1 MINLFKDILKII
13 ENKNFSYLI
22 KYLIFRVNYFNL
34 KKNYFLFKYL
44 AILFYFFLNLLSV
57 MRSLNLF

>member
-34 KKNYFLFKYL
+34 KKNYFLIKYL
-44 AILFYFFLNLLSV
+44 AILFYFFFKFIKRDEKS
-57 MRSLNLF
+57 